1 MWWVDVE
8 VFFVFWLVSC
18 GMGGRFVVVVVWV
31 VGFVVIVGIVVASDA
46 ENSWVE
52 QRERETDEREIGR
65 ERKNK
70 K

>member
-1 MWWVDVE
+1 MWRF
-8 VFFVFWLVSC
+8 FFVFWLVSC

-52 QRERETDEREIGR
+52 QRERDRGERDREREK
-65 ERKNK
+65 E
-70 K
+70 